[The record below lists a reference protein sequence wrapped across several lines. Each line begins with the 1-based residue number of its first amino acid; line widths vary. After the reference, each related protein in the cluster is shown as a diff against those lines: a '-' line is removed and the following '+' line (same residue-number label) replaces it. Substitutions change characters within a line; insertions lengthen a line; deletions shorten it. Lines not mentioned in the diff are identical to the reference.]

1 MAADRDVD
9 IKIPGTRLVYENRWM
24 RVREDAVRRRDGS
37 EGIYDVIEKSDFL
50 VIVPLEEG
58 RGIHLVQQYRYP
70 VGAQYWE
77 FPQGSW
83 EQPPK
88 ADPTEVARSELH
100 EETGLVAANTVHA
113 GHLFEAYA
121 VLEAGIP
128 RVSRNRTTTRRDGS
142 PSRGARPRISSI
154 PAAGA

>member
-77 FPQGSW
+77 FPQGSG
-83 EQPPK
+83 
-88 ADPTEVARSELH
+88 SE
-100 EETGLVAANTVHA
+100 
-113 GHLFEAYA
+113 
-121 VLEAGIP
+121 
-128 RVSRNRTTTRRDGS
+128 
-142 PSRGARPRISSI
+142 
-154 PAAGA
+154 